1 MSAVERDDIG
11 ALIERGARC
20 GSVER
25 DGEYVGLGCVASKF
39 DTIPLGDNKQN
50 WVHGVNRNYLQ
61 PCTHSFII
69 SQVHLVFTPY
79 TTLYHSFMPDS
90 NVTHYPARS
99 PQITDQLSI

>member
-39 DTIPLGDNKQN
+39 ETIPLGDNKQN
-50 WVHGVNRNYLQ
+50 CHQRPRAHQSAWNTDYRQCQQESHNLMVFKNGYTEPRN
-61 PCTHSFII
+61 F
-69 SQVHLVFTPY
+69 
-79 TTLYHSFMPDS
+79 
-90 NVTHYPARS
+90 
-99 PQITDQLSI
+99 